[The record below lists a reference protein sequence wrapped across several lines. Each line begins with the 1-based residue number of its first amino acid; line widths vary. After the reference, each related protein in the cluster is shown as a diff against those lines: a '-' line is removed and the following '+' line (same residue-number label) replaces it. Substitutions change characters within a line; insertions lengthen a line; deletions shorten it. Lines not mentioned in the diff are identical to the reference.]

1 MCILTKCLD
10 AHPDIVFRWCIKY
23 KNEHGLYLNLRVD
36 EIVKSENFM
45 EKVIVE
51 AAKNSTNDTNQRD
64 RDYISYMVSISNM
77 THIKHD

>member
-1 MCILTKCLD
+1 
-10 AHPDIVFRWCIKY
+10 
-23 KNEHGLYLNLRVD
+23 
-36 EIVKSENFM
+36 M